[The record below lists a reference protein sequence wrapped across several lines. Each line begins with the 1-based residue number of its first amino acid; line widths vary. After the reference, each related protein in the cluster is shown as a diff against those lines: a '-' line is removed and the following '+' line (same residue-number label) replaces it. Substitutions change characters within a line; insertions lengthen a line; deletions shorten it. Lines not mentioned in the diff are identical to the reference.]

1 MKDSSRKITGS
12 IPYLG
17 RTIVICGGSL
27 LIWSLVVMVLSRVSL
42 ALGVIVW
49 LLGTAGLT
57 AGISVGY
64 ARLMKNNLEL
74 DRACR
79 TRLLEK
85 YLSGDVPPEGDLTE
99 ALPGLKNEYFAV
111 AMLQCIDFSGYLPQC
126 GQEHIPHTE
135 FQKVDDWMRHH
146 IAEYLEPICTP
157 YFVPMTDGMIVLI
170 NITGLHIDSLDE
182 SSRENVRAICQGLE
196 HAIEALKS
204 HGLICGAVVSTV
216 FQGRENIVK
225 ACKEAQ
231 ELTAYADLM
240 GDSSPVKNGYDHAE
254 APTELSDKLLRTELE
269 QRFMQGITN
278 RNFQQ
283 LEKTMDSFV
292 DLELRIAPR
301 YPALVKPHLVSHM
314 EQMLS
319 AFSIST
325 VEYDEAEAPVVEQYR
340 FLLEQTSAQQ
350 LREHCLSLI
359 SALQT
364 YAESSSREH
373 SDKVDR
379 ALRYIEDNYADPGIC
394 ADRIGDALGLSASYV
409 SRLLRQNTG
418 MGVVDYIHAAR
429 LKKAKELL
437 ATTDL
442 SVDDIAVQVGFSSR
456 WTLTRSFKRY
466 EETTPGAYREQHQSI
481 SGGIPG

>member
-42 ALGVIVW
+42 ALGMIVW

-126 GQEHIPHTE
+126 SQEHIPPTE
-135 FQKVDDWMRHH
+135 FQQVDDWMRHDV
-146 IAEYLEPICTP
+146 AEYLEPICLP
-157 YFVPMTDGMIVLI
+157 YFVPMIDGMIVLI
-170 NITGLHIDSLDE
+170 NITGLRTESLDE
-182 SSRENVRAICQGLE
+182 SSRENVCAICQGLE
-196 HAIEALKS
+196 HTIEALKS

-231 ELTAYADLM
+231 ELTAYAELM
-240 GDSSPVKNGYDHAE
+240 GDSSPVKNSYDHAE

-301 YPALVKPHLVSHM
+301 YPDLVKQHLVSHM

-364 YAESSSREH
+364 YVESGSREH

-379 ALRYIEDNYADPGIC
+379 ALWYIEENYADPGIC

-481 SGGIPG
+481 TGGIPG

>member
-1 MKDSSRKITGS
+1 MKDSSQKFTGS

-17 RTIVICGGSL
+17 RVIAVCGGSL
-27 LIWSLVVMVLSRVSL
+27 LIWALVVMALSRLSL
-42 ALGVIVW
+42 AAGIIAA
-49 LLGTAGLT
+49 LLGAAGLT
-57 AGISVGY
+57 AAVSRCY
-64 ARLMKNNLEL
+64 ARLIKNNLEL

-111 AMLQCIDFSGYLPQC
+111 AMLQCIDFSGYLPHC
-126 GQEHIPHTE
+126 GQEHIPPTE
-135 FQKVDDWMRHH
+135 FQQVDDWMRHH
-146 IAEYLEPICTP
+146 IAEYLEPVCMP

-170 NITGLHIDSLDE
+170 NITGLHPESLDE

-196 HAIEALKS
+196 QAIEALKS

-225 ACKEAQ
+225 ARKEAQ
-231 ELTAYADLM
+231 ELTAYAELM

-254 APTELSDKLLRTELE
+254 APAELSDKLLRTELE

-301 YPALVKPHLVSHM
+301 YPDLVKQHLVSHM

-364 YAESSSREH
+364 YVESGSREH

-379 ALRYIEDNYADPGIC
+379 ALRYIEENYADPGIC

-466 EETTPGAYREQHQSI
+466 EETTPGAYREQHQTV

>member
-49 LLGTAGLT
+49 LLGAAGLT

-99 ALPGLKNEYFAV
+99 ALPGLKSEYFAV

-126 GQEHIPHTE
+126 SQEHIPPTE
-135 FQKVDDWMRHH
+135 FQQVDDWMRHDV
-146 IAEYLEPICTP
+146 AEYLEPICLP
-157 YFVPMTDGMIVLI
+157 YFVPMIDGMIVLI
-170 NITGLHIDSLDE
+170 NITGLRTESLDE

-196 HAIEALKS
+196 QAIEALTS
-204 HGLICGAVVSTV
+204 HGLICGSVVSTV

-231 ELTAYADLM
+231 ELTAYAELM

-254 APTELSDKLLRTELE
+254 APAELSDKLLRTELE

-301 YPALVKPHLVSHM
+301 YPDLVKQHLVSHM

-350 LREHCLSLI
+350 LREH
-359 SALQT
+359 
-364 YAESSSREH
+364 

-379 ALRYIEDNYADPGIC
+379 ALQYIEENYADPGIC

-409 SRLLRQNTG
+409 SRLLRQKTG

-466 EETTPGAYREQHQSI
+466 EETTPGAYREQHQAVPSGI
-481 SGGIPG
+481 SG

>member
-27 LIWSLVVMVLSRVSL
+27 LIWSLVVMVLSRASL

-49 LLGTAGLT
+49 LLGAAGLT

-225 ACKEAQ
+225 AYKEAQ

-301 YPALVKPHLVSHM
+301 YPDLVKTHLVSHM

-364 YAESSSREH
+364 YAESGSREH

-379 ALRYIEDNYADPGIC
+379 ALRYIEENYADPGIC

>member
-204 HGLICGAVVSTV
+204 HGLICGAVVSTAS
-216 FQGRENIVK
+216 GIVPEY
-225 ACKEAQ
+225 KEAVVI
-231 ELTAYADLM
+231 YR
-240 GDSSPVKNGYDHAE
+240 G
-254 APTELSDKLLRTELE
+254 
-269 QRFMQGITN
+269 
-278 RNFQQ
+278 
-283 LEKTMDSFV
+283 
-292 DLELRIAPR
+292 
-301 YPALVKPHLVSHM
+301 LVVAKSIWSG
-314 EQMLS
+314 LS
-319 AFSIST
+319 AF
-325 VEYDEAEAPVVEQYR
+325 
-340 FLLEQTSAQQ
+340 FLPYTLAFTNHLTTRNVFRQSGYK
-350 LREHCLSLI
+350 RE
-359 SALQT
+359 
-364 YAESSSREH
+364 
-373 SDKVDR
+373 
-379 ALRYIEDNYADPGIC
+379 
-394 ADRIGDALGLSASYV
+394 
-409 SRLLRQNTG
+409 
-418 MGVVDYIHAAR
+418 
-429 LKKAKELL
+429 
-437 ATTDL
+437 
-442 SVDDIAVQVGFSSR
+442 
-456 WTLTRSFKRY
+456 
-466 EETTPGAYREQHQSI
+466 
-481 SGGIPG
+481 